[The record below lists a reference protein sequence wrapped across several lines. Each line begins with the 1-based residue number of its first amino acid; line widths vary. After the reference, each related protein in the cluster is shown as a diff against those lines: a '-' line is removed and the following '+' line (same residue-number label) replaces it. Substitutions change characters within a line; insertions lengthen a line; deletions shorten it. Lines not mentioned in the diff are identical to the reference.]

1 MNHAYPP
8 TTATTA
14 VTAKNLASGGSVPP
28 RPSFQNQDFDVTG
41 SVTVVPIVVCVV
53 FVVKVRRQR

>member
-8 TTATTA
+8 KTATTA

-28 RPSFQNQDFDVTG
+28 LPSFQNQDFGVAG
-41 SVTVVPIVVCVV
+41 AVTVVPVVVCVALD
-53 FVVKVRRQR
+53 VKVRCKR